1 MPKRRTAFGRGS
13 EEARR
18 YASYDGRRGGCRT
31 LGEEHVRC
39 VDRGGLHRA
48 ALPVGAWTIARMR
61 VGGVVPGR
69 GMRRL
74 HRRRDVRRGVP
85 VGCRVAVGCRMLLR
99 LVHRRRV
106 RRGRRGEE
114 VRPRT
119 HLLER
124 RRQRAGEEDGAEE
137 RRDPALGAEGLLHD
151 IEITPASARC
161 FSWPASAVDV
171 HERSAVWCRSVGVE
185 ASMEAGAHPRPTAL
199 RGGEIRSDGGR
210 RRRGHGGGEGLPIP
224 GMPIC
229 IPGTLVYWVKPYH
242 SFPAEN

>member
-161 FSWPASAVDV
+161 FSWPGQTVICGRPAAAGRPRVPPCTNGLWC
-171 HERSAVWCRSVGVE
+171 RTVWCRTVWCRTVDAKSADEGI
-185 ASMEAGAHPRPTAL
+185 GA
-199 RGGEIRSDGGR
+199 RGGRTSVNR
-210 RRRGHGGGEGLPIP
+210 ASTR
-224 GMPIC
+224 
-229 IPGTLVYWVKPYH
+229 
-242 SFPAEN
+242 